1 MAILSIGD
9 LPSEMILS
17 IMEHLPNMATLNDF
31 ILSNRSF
38 YNIFNNHP
46 TGVIVSVLKNEL
58 GEDLFVH
65 AIVAHYVE
73 KMSVKLPCF
82 TELSMD
88 QIDTEVANLR
98 GIRDQAYILQHSGP
112 GYSSIQINLRDAHR
126 ISYLWNKI
134 SQLSTAFSKDC
145 ILGLGRLFRP
155 LLASVKRRPVSVDEM
170 RRIRQSMYMF
180 HILSVFC
187 KDLFLDIEVSPNN
200 QIIQHKVDAC
210 VDKIS
215 KFQRSLVDGF
225 MAPWE
230 LCHVVTLQGWFRRQ
244 LRELGKSLILLID
257 ICTYISQSLCCHGTI
272 WLILS
277 AEYNG
282 LLNERLMPYVLS
294 QGIECMHE
302 GICIDTLARYGINSH
317 SEGGYYTFIN
327 KMKEQARQ
335 YPAHGFGMIL
345 SRGLRDNWTRKTGMP
360 FDQYSS
366 FGSYG
371 DEGAYTAWSR
381 LETPINRPDMDM
393 SDPESWDLLF
403 KAESMLD
410 VWSAGF
416 WDTDR
421 WPDISHSLD
430 DDLQPDPWRRVM
442 LHWDSFQVGWE
453 SALDPKM
460 KEGVALPEEE

>member
-46 TGVIVSVLKNEL
+46 AGIIISVLKNEL

-88 QIDTEVANLR
+88 QIDTEAANLR

-134 SQLSTAFSKDC
+134 SELSTAFLKDC

-215 KFQRSLVDGF
+215 KLQRSLVDGF

-230 LCHVVTLQGWFRRQ
+230 LCQVVTLQGWFRRQ
-244 LRELGKSLILLID
+244 LREL
-257 ICTYISQSLCCHGTI
+257 
-272 WLILS
+272 
-277 AEYNG
+277 EYDG

-302 GICIDTLARYGINSH
+302 GICIDTQARYGFGSQL
-317 SEGGYYTFIN
+317 EGGYHFFLN
-327 KMKEQARQ
+327 KMKEKARQ

-366 FGSYG
+366 FASYG

-381 LETPINRPDMDM
+381 LETPKNRPDMDM
-393 SDPESWDLLF
+393 SDPESWDLLVN
-403 KAESMLD
+403 AESMLD

-430 DDLQPDPWRRVM
+430 DDLQPDPWRHVM

-460 KEGVALPEEE
+460 KEGVAPPEEE